1 MSDELDN
8 TDRAILRLIQ
18 EDAAMSVAE
27 IADKV
32 SLSSSPCWRRIKRME
47 DIGIIQRRVTL
58 LNREMLGL
66 DFEVMASVKLTLPN
80 RENLEAFERAIQDW
94 PEVVDCATVTGAVDY
109 MIRVVTRDMH
119 TYDAFL
125 RDRLLGLGLVSDVQ
139 SRIVMRVAKRT
150 TAIPIAGR

>member
-47 DIGIIQRRVTL
+47 DIGIIKRRVTL
-58 LNREMLGL
+58 LDREMLGL

-109 MIRVVTRDMH
+109 MIRVVTKDMH
-119 TYDAFL
+119 SYDSFL